1 MIRKHFL
8 TYLALSTVGISQPL
22 LDLYG
27 KNGTVFSTAKLSPLE
42 VAVFL
47 VVVALGP
54 AIGAVALDRFSKFF
68 GPKVNESM
76 RLLLIGGFSF
86 LSGLAIARWAHISG
100 DIPTIL
106 ISGILALLVPV
117 AFDKKKWAREWS
129 RWLSVLSVVVL
140 ASAVLQLQPI
150 LLQQQ
155 GPQSDAVVG
164 NKEVSVLQI
173 VLDEF
178 SLAPLLDA
186 EGNINAQRFP
196 GFAELAATSTWYRN
210 NVSASN
216 FTHQAVPAILSSQ
229 TPSKDAAPFLSAYPR
244 NIFTL
249 FGGKLPVSG
258 VEPVTSLCPVRV
270 CPKAGESRW
279 SLNASRLKGFF
290 RDASY
295 VYGQRV
301 FPPALRK
308 RIPSVDGAW
317 GGFGAVANKFKE
329 QYSNGALSQPDA
341 LLSAVGSL
349 IDSAGPQ
356 VSVVHALVPHAP
368 WRLTPDMRVAPLS
381 PTISTM
387 NPDSADG
394 IRDEYQT
401 YLYQVGA
408 VDAVIQ
414 KTLKELKNSGRWN
427 NTMIVLTADHGI
439 SFIPTMPQRHT
450 DFTESQQVA
459 DIYRIPTFIKYPNQ
473 NEPVVSDCASTNLDL
488 LPTIIDVTNTK
499 TSWSFKGQ
507 SLANSCPERN
517 SRRVISATGESAD
530 LSTGFEDARGR
541 AAHYAEIVS
550 NDGPINKIASV
561 GASAALIGTKLPDV
575 ATDQQVTGWK
585 LLQKKMFM
593 NVSNSR
599 GAAVPSLVTGSVL
612 MSGELPAG
620 TEGIVAIDGVA
631 AGVIGELSNAR
642 DVTAFTS
649 ILDYSLLTPG
659 KHIVELY
666 VRSAEGVLTR
676 VGQPA

>member
-1 MIRKHFL
+1 
-8 TYLALSTVGISQPL
+8 
-22 LDLYG
+22 
-27 KNGTVFSTAKLSPLE
+27 
-42 VAVFL
+42 
-47 VVVALGP
+47 
-54 AIGAVALDRFSKFF
+54 
-68 GPKVNESM
+68 
-76 RLLLIGGFSF
+76 
-86 LSGLAIARWAHISG
+86 
-100 DIPTIL
+100 
-106 ISGILALLVPV
+106 
-117 AFDKKKWAREWS
+117 
-129 RWLSVLSVVVL
+129 VLSVVVL

-249 FGGKLPVSG
+249 FGGKIPVSG

-349 IDSAGPQ
+349 VDSAGPQ

-414 KTLKELKNSGRWN
+414 KALKELKNSGRWN

-530 LSTGFEDARGR
+530 LSTGFEDAQGR

-599 GAAVPSLVTGSVL
+599 GAAVPSLVTGSVQ

-676 VGQPA
+676 VGQPS